1 MGPVN
6 LSRGGAMRGA
16 RAAARELRRR
26 DAYCATRLPKQRIE
40 IIEALMRDGIPGDAV
55 RCCGSGAGSTVRKE
69 SRRLRGTG

>member
-1 MGPVN
+1 
-6 LSRGGAMRGA
+6 MRGA

-55 RCCGSGAGSTVRKE
+55 RCGAVVVVLAVR
-69 SRRLRGTG
+69 